1 MPTTILAMLKLWNQ
15 IATRFVD
22 VIGQTLATGKP
33 MLKSRIHATRV
44 LAITGATLCLVFLL
58 AVIVLG

>member
-1 MPTTILAMLKLWNQ
+1 MLKLWNQ

-22 VIGQTLATGKP
+22 VTGQTLATGKP